1 MEGDGMQFSERLM
14 TAGRIALVL
23 LSVAASAAVARADVK
38 IKSKQTAQ
46 GQSYENTTYIKGKRQ
61 RSEQMGGQMITIQ
74 QCDLRRDI
82 QIMPPAKAYMIRPY
96 DTTDAP
102 SQSTT
107 TNARTDAVTKGGLVT
122 STITTRDTGER
133 RQMFGYNARHII
145 VTIETKSSPDSC
157 SPMNSRMETD
167 GWYIDAAF
175 ALDCDTERAGA
186 YRVPH
191 QRGGCQDRY
200 ETKQVGAAKRGFPV
214 YEKMTMYG
222 DDGRESF
229 STVNEVVE
237 LSQATLDASLFDAPS
252 DYHEVKDFSAA
263 SMMAA
268 ASTAGD
274 GGDADASSTNSAPDG
289 RMGMNVNS
297 AADSTAA
304 QPSAV
309 LGAKRAGVVR
319 LGVAWVKTGGV
330 GEGLSAAD
338 LSAAVRNTMAEY
350 LKSPGVELVQ
360 LEAKLPS
367 QVDAEAKQKECDF
380 VIYATVS
387 HKKGGG
393 GGFGG
398 MFSKVVAP
406 TVGQVGIGHTGSTAG
421 NVAGQVATTT
431 VVNAGTMSANVKQ
444 KDELTLDVKL
454 QAPGNASPA
463 AARQFKSKAKSA
475 GEDIIT
481 PVVEQAAQMIL
492 DAAKP

>member
-1 MEGDGMQFSERLM
+1 MQISGRLL
-14 TAGRIALVL
+14 TAGRVALVL
-23 LSVAASAAVARADVK
+23 LSVAASAAIARADVK

-61 RSEQMGGQMITIQ
+61 RSEQMGGQMVTIQ

-82 QIMPPAKAYMIRPY
+82 QIMPQMRAYTVRPY
-96 DTTDAP
+96 DTGAQPSTANASDAR
-102 SQSTT
+102 QSAAAT
-107 TNARTDAVTKGGLVT
+107 GGGVVT
-122 STITTRDTGER
+122 STITTKDTGER
-133 RQMFGYNARHII
+133 RTMFGYTARRII
-145 VTIETKSSPDSC
+145 TTIETKSSPDSC
-157 SPMNSRMETD
+157 SPVNSRMETD

-175 ALDCDTERAGA
+175 ALDCDIERAGA
-186 YRVPH
+186 YRVPQ
-191 QRGGCQDRY
+191 QRSGCQDRY
-200 ETKQVGAAKRGFPV
+200 ETKQVGSAKRGFAL

-222 DDGRESF
+222 EDGRESF
-229 STVNEVVE
+229 TAVNEVVE
-237 LSQATLDASLFDAPS
+237 LSQATLDASLFDAPA

-263 SMMAA
+263 ASMAA
-268 ASTAGD
+268 ASAAGGD
-274 GGDADASSTNSAPDG
+274 GDAPASPATSTADGGMSASVK
-289 RMGMNVNS
+289 GMAGS
-297 AADSTAA
+297 AAA
-304 QPSAV
+304 QPPAE
-309 LGAKRAGVVR
+309 LGAKRPGVVR
-319 LGVAWVKTGGV
+319 LGVAAVKTGSV

-338 LSAAVRNTMAEY
+338 LSAAVQNTLSEY
-350 LKSPGVELVQ
+350 LKSPAFELVR

-421 NVAGQVATTT
+421 NVAGQVATTA
-431 VVNAGTMSANVKQ
+431 VVNAGAVSAGVKQ

-454 QAPGNASPA
+454 QAPGNVSPA
-463 AARQFKSKAKSA
+463 AARQFKSKARSS

-492 DAAKP
+492 DAARL